1 MPACCRAGRCGEETR
16 SGSNNSGNRACSF
29 HQGSR
34 RTSEESSRETTTSRP
49 EWPAGS
55 DGGSR
60 PSVCLPGGRTRTPKG
75 PSIMNQQHTIHLS
88 SWARLV
94 GLALLLGVGLL
105 ASLGLTSRTAHAQ
118 PAATIPVGTCDDAT
132 LRNAINNATSGDT
145 IKFGCSG
152 TITLGSTLGIS
163 KNLTLDGSGQQVT
176 LSGGGS
182 VQVLSVSSGVTFTL
196 NALTVAH
203 GSAPN
208 GGGLSNSGGTVSIS
222 NSTFANNNA
231 PHGDGLYSTGGT
243 ANSTNSNFANNSAGL
258 FGGRDLLHG
267 HRATVGIAQSIA

>member
-49 EWPAGS
+49 GLPAGS
-55 DGGSR
+55 HPGSR
-60 PSVCLPGGRTRTPKG
+60 PSVCLPGGRTRTQKG
-75 PSIMNQQHTIHLS
+75 TSIVNQQHTIRLS

-132 LRNAINNATSGDT
+132 LPNATNNATSAA
-145 IKFGCSG
+145 
-152 TITLGSTLGIS
+152 TLTFP
-163 KNLTLDGSGQQVT
+163 
-176 LSGGGS
+176 
-182 VQVLSVSSGVTFTL
+182 SS
-196 NALTVAH
+196 
-203 GSAPN
+203 
-208 GGGLSNSGGTVSIS
+208 
-222 NSTFANNNA
+222 
-231 PHGDGLYSTGGT
+231 
-243 ANSTNSNFANNSAGL
+243 
-258 FGGRDLLHG
+258 
-267 HRATVGIAQSIA
+267 